1 MKKRT
6 KKYTPRA
13 LVNPLEIIS
22 NMSKETLSDYCFTSL
37 GIIFLSSLDGMT
49 GNKAN
54 EELWSNLVC
63 ALNTSL
69 LLCQAGINPEMIR
82 TVDAALDAMVKV
94 QARARNGHGWKL
106 GNHYDTVRAG
116 MTVHHEH
123 MTKQPKHVLKQA
135 LAEVMRMTGN
145 LQVAERLAA

>member
-6 KKYTPRA
+6 KKYTPRP
-13 LVNPLEIIS
+13 LSNPLDTIS
-22 NMSKETLSDYCFTSL
+22 KHSLETISDESFTSL
-37 GIIFLSSLDGMT
+37 GILFLGALDGMT
-49 GNKAN
+49 GDSAN
-54 EELWSNLVC
+54 EEMWSNLVC

-69 LLCQAGINPEMIR
+69 LLCQAGIKSEMTR

-94 QARARNGHGWKL
+94 QMRARNGHGWKL

-135 LAEVMRMTGN
+135 LAEVMRRTGN
-145 LQVAERLAA
+145 LQVAERLES